1 MSARVLVVDDD
12 QAMCEFLSGELLE
25 KGFEPH
31 SRLSGAEALDALA
44 VAEFDVVVSDLN
56 MPQMSGLA
64 LCERLAVDHPH
75 VPIIVLT
82 AFGSIETAVAAIR
95 AGAYD
100 FLTKPVEIEALAL
113 ALERAVQ
120 HRRLRDEVSRLRS
133 VVAATQQYDELVG
146 ASSVM
151 QRVYR
156 LLDDIAESDASV
168 LISGES
174 GTGKELVA
182 RALHR
187 RGRRSDGPFVAMNCA
202 AIPEA
207 LLESELF
214 GHTRGAFTDA
224 RNART
229 GLFVRADGGTL
240 FLDEIGELPLELQPK
255 LLRALQERTVSPLG
269 ADAEV
274 AFDVRLITATNRDL
288 ELAIEERRFR
298 EDLYFRVNVVH
309 VEVPPLR
316 ARGSD
321 VLLLAQRFVER
332 FAARS
337 EKRSAGISPA
347 AAELLLAYAWPGNVR
362 ELQNCIERAVAL
374 TRSDEIAAAD
384 LPEKIRTYRPSHV
397 LVTTDDP
404 SDLVPMEEV
413 ERRYILRVMEAVGG
427 SKSMAARVLGFDR
440 RTLYR
445 KLERY
450 GYGVTA
456 SEK

>member
-1 MSARVLVVDDD
+1 VTASVLVVDDD
-12 QAMCEFLSGELLE
+12 RAMGEFLVGELEE
-25 KGFEPH
+25 KHF
-31 SRLSGAEALDALA
+31 SVQSCTSGRAALDALA
-44 VAEFDVVVSDLN
+44 LASFDVVVTDLN

-64 LCERLAVDHPH
+64 FCERMAADHPQ

-100 FLTKPVEIEALAL
+100 FLTKPVEIDALAL
-113 ALERAVQ
+113 ALERAAQ
-120 HRRLRDEVSRLRS
+120 HRRLRDEVHRLRS
-133 VVAATQQYDELVG
+133 VVAATQQYEDLVG
-146 ASSVM
+146 SSSAM
-151 QRVYR
+151 QRLYR
-156 LLDDIAESDASV
+156 LLDDLADSDASV
-168 LISGES
+168 LVSGES

-187 RGRRSDGPFVAMNCA
+187 RGRRSDGPFVAQNCA
-202 AIPEA
+202 AIPSA

-214 GHTRGAFTDA
+214 GHVRGAFTDA
-224 RNART
+224 RAART
-229 GLFVRADGGTL
+229 GLFVRASGGTL

-255 LLRALQERTVSPLG
+255 LLRALQERVVRPLG

-274 AFDVRLITATNRDL
+274 PFDVRLVAATNRDL
-288 ELAIEERRFR
+288 DLAVEERRFR

-309 VEVPPLR
+309 VELPPLR
-316 ARGSD
+316 ARGND
-321 VLLLAQRFVER
+321 VMLLAQRFLER

-337 EKRSAGISPA
+337 EKPITGISTP
-347 AAELLLAYAWPGNVR
+347 AAELLLAYSWPGNVR

-374 TRSDEIAAAD
+374 TRGDEIAAAD
-384 LPEKIRTYRPSHV
+384 LPEKIRTYSASHV
-397 LVTTDDP
+397 LLAADDP
-404 SDLVPMEEV
+404 SELVPMEEV
-413 ERRYILRVMEAVGG
+413 ERRYVLRVMEAVGG

-450 GYGVTA
+450 GYGA
-456 SEK
+456 GGRK